1 MCMLTPLDIFG
12 GEKTGQDATVPPP
25 KQGTQ
30 SDELVYGQAHYRGW
44 GVSKIKVIGGKEY
57 RVLGSTM
64 TYEGI
69 KIVRKSYS
77 TGAGKVVVQ
86 NGTVTHPDG
95 TKTPE

>member
-1 MCMLTPLDIFG
+1 M
-12 GEKTGQDATVPPP
+12 
-25 KQGTQ
+25 
-30 SDELVYGQAHYRGW
+30 
-44 GVSKIKVIGGKEY
+44 SKIKVIGGKEY